1 MNKTRIISLSF
12 FLLSILLL
20 FFWFNYYYE
29 TRKIEKKIFKTSEN
43 IKISKEINSIL
54 LSEFAAH
61 TNPTYLQQLSN
72 IYLDNNKS
80 KEERTVVFKKTNF
93 FNKLSN
99 ESLIIPVN
107 SNDLVIKKIQ
117 D

>member
-1 MNKTRIISLSF
+1 MV
-12 FLLSILLL
+12 
-20 FFWFNYYYE
+20 
-29 TRKIEKKIFKTSEN
+29 
-43 IKISKEINSIL
+43 
-54 LSEFAAH
+54 
-61 TNPTYLQQLSN
+61 SN